1 MFDLHHAILCLA
13 ACTILVWFVTTFI
26 VVPKL
31 DWDDEGT
38 RDLRLLV
45 LGVCVFMFFS
55 FVAVLWLG
63 AA

>member
-1 MFDLHHAILCLA
+1 MIDLHYAILCLSACA
-13 ACTILVWFVTTFI
+13 ALVWFVTTFV